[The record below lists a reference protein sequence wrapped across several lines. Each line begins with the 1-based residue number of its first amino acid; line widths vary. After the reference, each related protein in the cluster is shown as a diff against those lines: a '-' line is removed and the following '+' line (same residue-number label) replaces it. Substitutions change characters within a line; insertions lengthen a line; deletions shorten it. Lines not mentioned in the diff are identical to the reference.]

1 MTPYFI
7 SERLM
12 AVCRHLYLEL
22 MLIGPYISL
31 RMSSVPALDSMRSS
45 MLAFRLFGGGMSG
58 EGRRQVLA
66 KLLKSSRVKEAGI
79 IKCCRLAGC
88 IGSHFYNPKKLLGL
102 NVHMRQFHLNT
113 LGIVLSHQKM
123 IKLVHK
129 AASDRLYVREVDSRL
144 SNLHILKILR
154 KIPGRRP

>member
-88 IGSHFYNPKKLLGL
+88 IGSHLYNPKKLLGL
-102 NVHMRQFHLNT
+102 NVHMRQFHS
-113 LGIVLSHQKM
+113 LSLSAKT
-123 IKLVHK
+123 KRDRFPSSGHK
-129 AASDRLYVREVDSRL
+129 QSECTV
-144 SNLHILKILR
+144 
-154 KIPGRRP
+154 P